1 MIYETAG
8 KLNHIFFPAQM
19 TINQRR
25 SSSSP
30 PDKDVL
36 FLEKTSGCDGSA
48 DQLPIKSDAARGT
61 VLAFR

>member
-48 DQLPIKSDAARGT
+48 DQLPINQTPPEGRS
-61 VLAFR
+61 